1 MLVASPPDVIPP
13 DGCIQLLPPT
23 KQTRLDGTLREGI
36 FMDTGTG
43 RPESGMFGN
52 TRKYADGSPRFH
64 EGIDIAP
71 LPPWHRGTPPTDIV
85 CAAAEGRVVYVNT
98 CAQNPSLY
106 GNYVVMTHS
115 VTGFGEIYT
124 LYGHL
129 ARFAQ
134 GLRAGIYV
142 RAGSPLGIMG
152 NTPDIP
158 MGRAH
163 LHFEIGICMNRYYP
177 LIDEQHG
184 IWNGANLY
192 GFDPCDAFRE
202 QAQNG
207 YFNVVA
213 YLRAKP
219 VAFRVVVPPFACSC
233 SHKPFLHHNVRY
245 TWAIDVSAEGI
256 PLRMLPSKFQPPEVT
271 VVDAFV
277 NEAELAK
284 GRPFIKKTET
294 GYVLSKRG
302 ETWIENLIASPSH
315 LPKNAKRMGE
325 VG

>member
-1 MLVASPPDVIPP
+1 ML
-13 DGCIQLLPPT
+13 CPPT
-23 KQTRLDGTLREGI
+23 RQKSLDGSVRDGV

-52 TRKYADGSPRFH
+52 TRKYANGSPRFH

-71 LPPWHRGTPPTDIV
+71 VHPWRRGEAPTDVV
-85 CAAAEGRVVYVNT
+85 CAAAEGRIVYVNA

-106 GNYVVMTHS
+106 GNYVVMTHA
-115 VTGFGEIYT
+115 VPGFGEVYT
-124 LYGHL
+124 LYAHL
-129 ARFAQ
+129 ARFAK

-142 RAGSPLGIMG
+142 KAGSPLGVMG

-163 LHFEIGICMNRYYP
+163 LHFEIGICLNRYYP

-192 GFDPCDAFRE
+192 GIDPCDAFRE
-202 QAQNG
+202 QAQTG
-207 YFNVVA
+207 CFNIAA

-219 VAFRVVVPPFACSC
+219 VAFQVIVRPFTWSC
-233 SHKPFLHHNVRY
+233 SHKQFLFDGGESPQA
-245 TWAIDVSAEGI
+245 TWAMDVSAEGI
-256 PLRMLPSKFQPPEVT
+256 PLRVLPSKWQPEGAAK
-271 VVDAFV
+271 VVASSVD
-277 NEAELAK
+277 EAELAK
-284 GRPFIKKTET
+284 GRPFLKRTKN

-302 ETWIENLIASPSH
+302 ETWFENLVVSPSQ
-315 LPKNAKRMGE
+315 LPQSATRMGE